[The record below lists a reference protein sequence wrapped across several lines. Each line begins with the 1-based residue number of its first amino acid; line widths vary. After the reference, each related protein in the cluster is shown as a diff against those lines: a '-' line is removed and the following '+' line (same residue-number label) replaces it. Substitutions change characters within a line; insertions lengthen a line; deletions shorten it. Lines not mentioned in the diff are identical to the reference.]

1 MEENLGNAPVLA
13 AAGFASQHLAASARL
28 MLASVHAASVHG
40 GVKGCPKPGSITP
53 QSRFSFGSEKNQG
66 KNVLPTVV
74 FSPWS
79 LIRSDPS
86 RWI

>member
-13 AAGFASQHLAASARL
+13 AAGFASQPLAVSARL
-28 MLASVHAASVHG
+28 MLASMHAASLHT

-66 KNVLPTVV
+66 KKCASNSGFLPMELN
-74 FSPWS
+74 S
-79 LIRSDPS
+79 
-86 RWI
+86 